1 MHTQETARGASHP
14 RALLA
19 VGAVALL
26 AACTSSDDG
35 GIAGGPDCDR
45 ACLEGFIDDYLEALV
60 AGDPTRLPL
69 ADNVVFAE
77 NDQRLELGQGTWRT
91 ITGLGN
97 YRHYFADVA
106 AGQAG
111 LITVLE
117 ENGTKIIYDLRL
129 AVADGEITEIEGL
142 AIRDPNGAA
151 LYEERGAP
159 HPKFFEVVPPEKRL
173 PREQLIAVANSY
185 LSGMQNNDPNG
196 DYSFFHDE
204 CDRWEH
210 ARETTNRDP
219 TEYGH
224 STDRVFVTLTCREQF
239 ETGFLG
245 FVTRIRDRRF
255 PIVDEERQS
264 VFGFPMLDHN
274 GTIRAIPLSRG
285 ETFVVPPYFSTPR
298 TLHVGEAWRVEDG
311 KLRQIEMTLTE
322 VPYGTRPAFP
332 SGEDWLSLPTRSA
345 PPPVAPVQC
354 NRRCFESFVDVLV
367 TAILRRSPR
376 TLPGA
381 ATLAYSENGQRL
393 AVGDGLW
400 GTITAVGERVVAVDP
415 VAQTAVLIAPIVETD
430 VPGLLFARFALDAD
444 QVAELD
450 AIVVRHEFT
459 GERGGTLSLFAPRLR
474 QAFNPMAVT
483 LADPALHLDA
493 PVGSVTEPEAL
504 AAAAARAAG
513 GTSPGVTTRDRRPW
527 VIDAERGLIVDFAV
541 LDVTNDEGLSA
552 ENREQGPAASTGPY
566 SLVTATLYKMA
577 GDTAT
582 VAANATLVMPY
593 GTTPVTPAVEPRVV
607 RLDTLVNQ

>member
-1 MHTQETARGASHP
+1 M
-14 RALLA
+14 RALPESS
-19 VGAVALL
+19 VAPPWARTSVLLCAAAAL
-26 AACTSSDDG
+26 AACTSSEQS
-35 GIAGGPDCDR
+35 ARSACDR
-45 ACLEGFIDDYLEALV
+45 ACLEGFVDSYLDALV
-60 AGDPTRLPL
+60 AGDPSRLPL
-69 ADNVVFAE
+69 AADVVFAE

-129 AVADGEITEIEGL
+129 AIADGLIEEIEGL

-159 HPKFFEVVPPEKRL
+159 HPKFMEFVPPEERL
-173 PREQLIAVANSY
+173 PREQLIAVGNSY
-185 LSGMQNNDPNG
+185 LSGMENNDPNG

-210 ARETTNRDP
+210 ARETTNQDP

-245 FVTRIRDRRF
+245 FVTRIRDRRY
-255 PIVDEERQS
+255 PIVDEERQT

-274 GTIRAIPLSRG
+274 GTIREIPLSRG

-322 VPYGTRPAFP
+322 VPYGTRSPFP
-332 SGEDWLSLPTRSA
+332 SGEDWLALPTSSA
-345 PPPVAPVQC
+345 PPPRAPVQC
-354 NRRCFESFVDVLV
+354 NRRCFESFADLLMS
-367 TAILRRSPR
+367 ALIRHEPR
-376 TLPGA
+376 ALPGS
-381 ATLAYSENGQRL
+381 ATLAYTENGQRL

-400 GTITAVGERVVAVDP
+400 GTLTAVGERVLAVDP
-415 VAQTAVLIAPIVETD
+415 VAQTAVLVASTVETD
-430 VPGLLFARFALDAD
+430 VPGLLFARFALDGD
-444 QVAELD
+444 QVSELE
-450 AIVVRHEFT
+450 AVIVRHEFT
-459 GERGGTLSLFAPRLR
+459 GERGGTLTLFAPRLR
-474 QAFNPMAVT
+474 AAFDPAAT
-483 LADPALHLDA
+483 ALADPALHLDA
-493 PVGSVTEPEAL
+493 PVGSVASPDVL
-504 AAAAARAAG
+504 AAAVVAAAAEAEALG
-513 GTSPGVTTRDRRPW
+513 AATRNRLTWVTDT
-527 VIDAERGLIVDFAV
+527 ERGLVVDFAI
-541 LDVTNDEGLSA
+541 LDVANEEGLPPEDRA
-552 ENREQGPAASTGPY
+552 RAPAVSTGPY
-566 SLVTATLYKMA
+566 SVLTATLYKATGETAAAA
-577 GDTAT
+577 G
-582 VAANATLVMPY
+582 NATLVMPY
-593 GTTPVTPAVEPRVV
+593 GIKSE
-607 RLDTLVNQ
+607 